1 MHGYIMPSAGTKNNL
16 QNPFTWLHYANK
28 AGARMTAKPGNFRL
42 CATSIQKTG
51 GELPVSIDAS
61 LLLPFGSAT

>member
-51 GELPVSIDAS
+51 GELPVR
-61 LLLPFGSAT
+61 